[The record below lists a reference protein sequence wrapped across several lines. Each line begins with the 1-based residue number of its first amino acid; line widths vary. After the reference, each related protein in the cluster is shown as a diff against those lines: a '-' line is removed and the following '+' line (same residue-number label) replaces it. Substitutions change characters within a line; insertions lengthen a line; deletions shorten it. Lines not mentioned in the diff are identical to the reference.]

1 MPIENRDAVIV
12 RQYLQ
17 NASLAY
23 RSKLYVAD
31 RVFPIIDGLSAKTKV
46 PKYLKGAWHRDS
58 AEVRAPGT
66 RPVSSKIKLSSHNLD
81 PINYAFS
88 SDVPDELVNESN
100 VDGNFPL
107 DPAMAAVEY
116 NAQMLDIKKEV
127 RASALLQATAW
138 SGNSAPGVD
147 AQGHWGDATAADD
160 TFLADMQTGKNTI
173 IKNTGYM
180 PNKLFLDYPAWEE
193 IQVAPAL
200 LALMNPTSLTREAL
214 VTAPA
219 LAALIGVD
227 EVIIGAAVKN
237 TDEELVA
244 GTEFTAEW
252 IWGRSSTNNTKGIG
266 FLYYA
271 PDNPQLMTPS
281 AGYQYRVKGESGAG
295 RTTWSWYDDGART
308 TWYATEENVDISAT
322 GTDCGYM
329 WYNTAT
335 T

>member
-23 RSKLYVAD
+23 RSKLYVAN
-31 RVFPIIDGLSAKTKV
+31 RIFPIIDGLSSKTKV
-46 PKYLKGAWHRDS
+46 PKYLKGAWMRDS

-88 SDVPDELVNESN
+88 SDVPDELMQESN
-100 VDGNFPL
+100 IEGNFPL
-107 DPAMAAVEY
+107 MPEVTAVEY
-116 NAQMLDIKKEV
+116 NAAMLDIKKEV
-127 RASALLQATAW
+127 RASALLQATNW
-138 SGNSAPGVD
+138 SGNSAPGID
-147 AQGHWGDATAADD
+147 AEGHWGDTASSD
-160 TFLADMQTGKNTI
+160 TFLADIQTGKNTI

-180 PNKLFLDYPAWEE
+180 PNKLFLDYPAWEAL
-193 IQVAPAL
+193 QVAPAL

-219 LAALIGVD
+219 LAALIGVE

-237 TDEELVA
+237 TDEETVA
-244 GTEFTAEW
+244 GTEFTSSW
-252 IWGRSSTNNTKGIG
+252 IWGRSANNSKGIG

-271 PDNPQLMTPS
+271 PSTPSIMTPS
-281 AGYQYRVKGESGAG
+281 AGYQYRVVGESGQG
-295 RTTWSWYDDGART
+295 RTTWSWRDDGART

-329 WYNTAT
+329 WYDTAT